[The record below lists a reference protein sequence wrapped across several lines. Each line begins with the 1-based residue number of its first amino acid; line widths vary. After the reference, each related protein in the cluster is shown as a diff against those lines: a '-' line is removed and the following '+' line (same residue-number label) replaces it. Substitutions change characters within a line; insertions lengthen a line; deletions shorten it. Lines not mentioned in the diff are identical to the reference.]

1 MPCTTEGPLLFFNG
15 GVKGLLL
22 SLLFLAKTSSLF
34 IICIMENNLNT
45 EFITFDLLSF
55 KSEIELEA
63 FLNFDK
69 DAVNNFFKK
78 LKAVGCINIKITRIW
93 NKGDTYKAMI
103 VYTWKDGEQLK
114 DRKKIF
120 DEFIKNNKFWHQ
132 VVVKN
137 EMFESFVVQE
147 LTTYN

>member
-1 MPCTTEGPLLFFNG
+1 MR
-15 GVKGLLL
+15 
-22 SLLFLAKTSSLF
+22 
-34 IICIMENNLNT
+34 NNLNT

-69 DAVNNFFKK
+69 DAVNIFFKK
-78 LKAVGCINIKITRIW
+78 LKTVGCINIKITRIW

-103 VYTWKDGEQLK
+103 VYTWKDGKQLK
-114 DRKKIF
+114 DRNKIF
-120 DEFIKNNKFWHQ
+120 DEFIKSNKFWHQ

-147 LTTYN
+147 LI

>member
-1 MPCTTEGPLLFFNG
+1 M
-15 GVKGLLL
+15 
-22 SLLFLAKTSSLF
+22 SLLFLAKIGGLF
-34 IICIMENNLNT
+34 IIFIMENYLDT

-69 DAVNNFFKK
+69 DAVSQFFKK
-78 LKAVGCINIKITRIW
+78 LKTVGCLNIKITRIW
-93 NKGDTYKAMI
+93 NKGDTYKAMV
-103 VYTWKDGEQLK
+103 VYTWKDGKQLK
-114 DRKKIF
+114 DRNRIF
-120 DEFIKNNKFWHQ
+120 DEFVKDNKFWHQ

-147 LTTYN
+147 LI